1 MVSLQ
6 SIQPLKLNLRSS
18 AVLKSRDDR
27 KGKVVV
33 ERGCLA
39 LKHKAHPSCRMPE
52 DCYCV

>member
-1 MVSLQ
+1 MVFLQ
-6 SIQPLKLNLRSS
+6 SIQPLKLNLRS

-33 ERGCLA
+33 ERGCLT
-39 LKHKAHPSCRMPE
+39 LKCKAHPSCRMPE